1 MREKILE
8 FMKKNKMAE
17 PGDVLCVGF
26 SGGADSVCLLLLLE
40 ELSRELAFRL
50 QAVHVNH
57 GLRGAESDGDQ
68 EFAEKFCR
76 ERGIPLFVYACPVAQ
91 MAAESHMGL
100 EEAGRAARR
109 QVFEECVR
117 ENGATRIALAHHQND
132 LAETALFHL
141 ARGSSLR
148 GLSSIRP
155 VNGRIIRPLL
165 CVTRREIEQYLKNLG
180 IAWRTDSSNLSV
192 DYTRN
197 IIRHNVIPCLEE
209 QVNERAV
216 LHIAEAAGDLAEADE
231 FLRREAKMR
240 LGRIGRKMK
249 KNGRDAWLLT
259 EELTEEPGILQGYI
273 VLACLEELT
282 GDRRNLT
289 REHVRMA
296 RDLMGRR
303 TGKQVNLPYGIEG
316 RRTYE
321 GVLLLKNGVKREPG
335 MKPTKSPEISIAG
348 SSACQV
354 GDCRVSWEIFAG
366 NMEKIPEKTYT
377 KWLDYD
383 RIKNGLVLRTRR
395 KGDYLVINAA
405 GGRKKLKDYMIDCKI
420 PAEERNS
427 VLLLASGS
435 EIIWV
440 VGYRIGES
448 GRVSG
453 GTRQILRIEVTGGNI
468 HERKNPDID

>member
-141 ARGSSLR
+141 VRGSSLR

-240 LGRIGRKMK
+240 LGRIGRKME

-273 VLACLEELT
+273 ILACLEELT

-383 RIKNGLVLRTRR
+383 RIKYDISVRTR
-395 KGDYLVINAA
+395 KTGDYLTVNSQ
-405 GGRKKLKDYMIDCKI
+405 GHRKKLTRCMIDEKVPREQRDSIPLITEGSQVLWIVGGRMNERYKI
-420 PAEERNS
+420 TSETKN
-427 VLLLASGS
+427 VL
-435 EIIWV
+435 EIK
-440 VGYRIGES
+440 YQ
-448 GRVSG
+448 G
-453 GTRQILRIEVTGGNI
+453 GKY
-468 HERKNPDID
+468 HE